1 MDFESMMTT
10 PVIYQDIPSSFMMS
24 PMPMMPMYGAYPY
37 YGVSPMKPVLNNDK
51 FEKLEEKN
59 RETKHAIKNTAI
71 IGSIATLALIL
82 LSKKFKAPNIKLP
95 KLGPKIKAGLNT
107 AKTKGLDLFDN
118 LKQGT
123 IKGWN
128 KLKGLFKKTT
138 S

>member
-1 MDFESMMTT
+1 
-10 PVIYQDIPSSFMMS
+10 
-24 PMPMMPMYGAYPY
+24 
-37 YGVSPMKPVLNNDK
+37 MKPVLNNDK

-59 RETKHAIKNTAI
+59 RETKNAIKNTAI

-95 KLGPKIKAGLNT
+95 KLGPKIKAGLNK

>member
-1 MDFESMMTT
+1 MDFENMMTT

-24 PMPMMPMYGAYPY
+24 PMPIMPMYGAYPY

-59 RETKHAIKNTAI
+59 KETKHTIRNTAI
-71 IGSIATLALIL
+71 IGGILTLAAIL
-82 LSKKFKAPNIKLP
+82 LGKKFKAPKINLP

-107 AKTKGLDLFDN
+107 AKTKGVNLFN
-118 LKQGT
+118 NAKQGI

-128 KLKGLFKKTT
+128 HLAGLFKKK
-138 S
+138 SH